1 MAEVAGKSPS
11 RGWYQ
16 PCILD
21 ILSGYDLSM
30 AKDGW
35 EQPVPGPQLAME
47 DQSGAGE
54 MARVMLCSRV
64 NTLGSSGRWRVDRP
78 WPIHTEVSIYLP
90 IWVCGRAK
98 PSGPALPKLP
108 PSSVPA
114 DFSLAAAA
122 VLYSHPRGK

>member
-1 MAEVAGKSPS
+1 MAEVAGRSPS
-11 RGWYQ
+11 WGWYQ

-30 AKDGW
+30 AKDGR
-35 EQPVPGPQLAME
+35 EQPVPGPQLPME

-54 MARVMLCSRV
+54 MARVMLYSRV
-64 NTLGSSGRWRVDRP
+64 NTLGSSGEEDG
-78 WPIHTEVSIYLP
+78 EVSIYPP

-98 PSGPALPKLP
+98 PSGPALLKLP
-108 PSSVPA
+108 PSVPA
-114 DFSLAAAA
+114 YFSLAAAA